1 MKVILLRDVAGVG
14 EKGDLKNVAD
24 GHALNFLLP
33 RKFAVEA
40 TQQAIKDAERMNAQ
54 KSAAKEEV
62 NKYFEIIKSGLEG
75 KILNIKKRA
84 DEKGGLYAALSAQDV
99 LLSMNTVKAHEIKQI
114 NRAMIYFSEP
124 IKTIGIHDE
133 AFLKIDSKEIPI
145 KIEVIAESKK

>member
-84 DEKGGLYAALSAQDV
+84 DEKGSLYAAISTKDVVSAIRG
-99 LLSMNTVKAHEIKQI
+99 LKNTELNKIKENAIVFANPVKTVGAHEATIKI
-114 NRAMIYFSEP
+114 GNKPLP
-124 IKTIGIHDE
+124 IK
-133 AFLKIDSKEIPI
+133 F
-145 KIEVIAESKK
+145 EVVVEKKK